1 MKFKYHISQQETVK
15 AFLARHDFSKKTVSA
30 IKNNGALIV
39 NDEPVTVRKQLMPND
54 ILEIHLPREIP
65 SVNLIPYAR
74 KLEVLYEDAFI
85 IIVTKPN
92 NQNCTPSRE
101 HPHESLIEQVLYHC
115 QEHGENINPH
125 IVTRLDRNTT
135 GIIEANIRRSKDSI
149 ITREVASDGK
159 YAKTSYEVIN
169 QNDKYSLCKV
179 HLHTG
184 RTHQIRVH
192 FQHIGHPIVG
202 DSLYDGFHDKIHGQV
217 LQCTQ
222 IYFVHPINK
231 NNIYITIDYK
241 QLLKLFNQL

>member
-1 MKFKYHISQQETVK
+1 M
-15 AFLARHDFSKKTVSA
+15 SA

-135 GIIEANIRRSKDSI
+135 GIVIFAKYGHIHHLFSK
-149 ITREVASDGK
+149 GNLKK
-159 YAKTSYEVIN
+159 YILALYMVKLI
-169 QNDKYSLCKV
+169 
-179 HLHTG
+179 HL
-184 RTHQIRVH
+184 V
-192 FQHIGHPIVG
+192 
-202 DSLYDGFHDKIHGQV
+202 
-217 LQCTQ
+217 
-222 IYFVHPINK
+222 
-231 NNIYITIDYK
+231 
-241 QLLKLFNQL
+241 LLKLILDGQRIVL

>member
-1 MKFKYHISQQETVK
+1 M
-15 AFLARHDFSKKTVSA
+15 
-30 IKNNGALIV
+30 V
-39 NDEPVTVRKQLMPND
+39 NTL
-54 ILEIHLPREIP
+54 
-65 SVNLIPYAR
+65 
-74 KLEVLYEDAFI
+74 
-85 IIVTKPN
+85 
-92 NQNCTPSRE
+92 
-101 HPHESLIEQVLYHC
+101 
-115 QEHGENINPH
+115 
-125 IVTRLDRNTT
+125 
-135 GIIEANIRRSKDSI
+135 
-149 ITREVASDGK
+149 
-159 YAKTSYEVIN
+159 KTSYEVIN